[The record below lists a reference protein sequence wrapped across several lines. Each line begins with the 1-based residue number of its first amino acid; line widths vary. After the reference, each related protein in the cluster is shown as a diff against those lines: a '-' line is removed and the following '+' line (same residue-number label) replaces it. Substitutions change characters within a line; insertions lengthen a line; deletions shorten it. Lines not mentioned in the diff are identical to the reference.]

1 MRATNR
7 IARQRKK
14 RSFRVRN
21 GIRANSGRVRLS
33 IFRSN
38 KHVYAQLIDDT
49 QGITIASASTMQKGV
64 IGDDESGGN
73 IAAAQKVGQII
84 AARAKEKG
92 ITEVVFDRGPS
103 RYHGRVAALAEAARE
118 AGLDF

>member
-1 MRATNR
+1 MKAANR

-38 KHVYAQLIDDT
+38 KHVYAQLIDDSKGVT
-49 QGITIASASTMQKGV
+49 LASASTMQKGI
-64 IGDDESGGN
+64 IGDDEHGGN
-73 IAAAQKVGQII
+73 VDAAKKVGQVI
-84 AARAKEKG
+84 AARAKEQG
-92 ITEVVFDRGPS
+92 VTQVVFDRGS
-103 RYHGRVAALAEAARE
+103 CRYHGRVAALADAARE